1 MKYNIS
7 SSLGELNEKTYVNK
21 LINYIKKDN
30 DLVIDINKCIR
41 KQLNNEG
48 DIIPKLFFSLFSIK
62 HLI

>member
-48 DIIPKLFFSLFSIK
+48 D
-62 HLI
+62 

>member
-1 MKYNIS
+1 MLRKNIYTTLSYMKYNIS

-48 DIIPKLFFSLFSIK
+48 D
-62 HLI
+62 